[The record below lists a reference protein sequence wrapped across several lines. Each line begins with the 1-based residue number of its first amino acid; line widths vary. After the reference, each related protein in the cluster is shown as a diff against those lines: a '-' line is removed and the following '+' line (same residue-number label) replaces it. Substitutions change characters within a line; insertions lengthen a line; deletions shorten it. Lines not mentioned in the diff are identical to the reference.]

1 MLKKYKEIIKSF
13 EDFSNSYKHAY
24 IGIPKSFGGLEENY
38 YGTLKKF
45 KKLYPNFEAF
55 NKIPT
60 VLFMHGSAGLRKGA
74 TYRKWIVEEAKFI
87 FFAPN
92 SFKITNRP
100 TYENPAK
107 ISTYEKVHKFRQAE
121 IHFNLKKLQNISF
134 IDINNI
140 FLMGNSE
147 GGLAA
152 ASFKGRDF
160 KGRIITAYSCE
171 NGYYSKNFELGAK
184 INEPILNIIGT
195 HDEYF
200 ANDSKPNEEHEVDGH
215 CTKALRKYKN
225 AKVIILPQTKHDITT
240 NIYVKEDI
248 INFLKLWS
256 KVK

>member
-1 MLKKYKEIIKSF
+1 MKEIHKKIISSHD
-13 EDFSNSYKHAY
+13 DFSNIYKNAY
-24 IGIPKSFGGLEENY
+24 IGIPKGFGGLKEDY
-38 YGTLKKF
+38 FGTLKKF
-45 KKLYPNFEAF
+45 KKLYPNFKAQ

-60 VLFMHGSAGLRKGA
+60 VLFMHGSAGLRKGT
-74 TYRKWIVEEAKFI
+74 TYRKWIVQEAKFI

-92 SFKITNRP
+92 SFKVKNRP

-107 ISTYEKVHKFRQAE
+107 IKTYQKVHDFRQAE
-121 IHFNLKKLQNISF
+121 IYYNLKKLQNISF
-134 IDINNI
+134 IDMENI

-152 ASFKGRDF
+152 AAFKGREF
-160 KGRIITAYSCE
+160 KGRIVTAYSCE
-171 NGYYSKNFELGAK
+171 NGYYSKNFKLGAR
-184 INEPILNIIGT
+184 INEPFLNIIGT

-200 ANDSKPNEEHEVDGH
+200 ANDSLPNKEHEVDGH

-256 KVK
+256 KGR